1 MLTFEAQGLPLAIN
15 FLNPNLILQGHYSG
29 NSVQLWIKRFS
40 SEMVLIC
47 RLWSHGV
54 SAGEWGSVAASGA
67 WLVEQV
73 CRVRLLSLAT
83 ASDVSDFYYCNGK
96 DGGHFF

>member
-1 MLTFEAQGLPLAIN
+1 MLTFEAQGPPLAMN

-29 NSVQLWIKRFS
+29 NFVQLWIKRFS

-54 SAGEWGSVAASGA
+54 SAGEWGWVAASGRLA
-67 WLVEQV
+67 CRTSVPSQV
-73 CRVRLLSLAT
+73 AEP
-83 ASDVSDFYYCNGK
+83 
-96 DGGHFF
+96 GHSQ